1 MENTLKSFGIKT
13 RMFGPTMVEA
23 TSILNL
29 RRTGK
34 PARVVIDLETG
45 ETVST
50 NVPIGSEV
58 WRRLARI
65 ARCHC

>member
-1 MENTLKSFGIKT
+1 MENTLRVKT

-23 TSILNL
+23 TADIKSRI
-29 RRTGK
+29 TGK
-34 PARVVIDLETG
+34 EWPVRVVIDMETG

-58 WRRLARI
+58 WRHMARI

>member
-1 MENTLKSFGIKT
+1 MENTLRVKT

-23 TSILNL
+23 TGNL
-29 RRTGK
+29 INKRTGK
-34 PARVVIDLETG
+34 PVRVVIDLETG

-50 NVPIGSEV
+50 NVPIGGEV
-58 WRRLARI
+58 WRRMARI

>member
-1 MENTLKSFGIKT
+1 MDNTLRVKT
-13 RMFGPTMVEA
+13 RLFGPTMVEA
-23 TSILNL
+23 IGSLKVV
-29 RRTGK
+29 RTGK
-34 PARVVIDLETG
+34 PVRVVIDLETG